1 MYFLSDF
8 GNISP
13 GQPSETLITALTFYF
28 LLQKVVEEEKQEH
41 VEKVKDLLGWV
52 STLARNTQGTTT
64 SSRTSASTD
73 IEKAILEQQVSRKP
87 IALCTGGVLHGTGP
101 MAAPKTIL
109 TLEKTGSK
117 TITPSA
123 AWVFIYLFKHLSP
136 IYNCID

>member
-8 GNISP
+8 GNITP
-13 GQPSETLITALTFYF
+13 GQLSETLITALTFYF

-73 IEKAILEQQVSRKP
+73 IEKAILEQQVSTKP
-87 IALCTGGVLHGTGP
+87 IALCTGESCMEQFPWL
-101 MAAPKTIL
+101 L
-109 TLEKTGSK
+109 QRQSFL
-117 TITPSA
+117 
-123 AWVFIYLFKHLSP
+123 
-136 IYNCID
+136 